1 MEGIRRT
8 WSKMTVDFDGSR
20 EDCPLL
26 ADLSEVL
33 ERLES
38 DSLEM
43 LSMTSQGRF
52 IEFCKQ
58 TVDEWSEKL
67 QTVDSVLQVWQKFQT
82 NWCRLE
88 PIFMQSDDIRS
99 QLPEDSKRFELL
111 DNSWKDLMMEASRSS
126 LIVDICTADGR
137 AQTLADITDA
147 LDTCE
152 RSLNDYLE
160 QKKKAFP
167 RFYFVA
173 NGALLDILSNGN
185 KPLKVAE
192 YLGDVFDGIRTLDF
206 SPDPKLGRIAC
217 GHKAKDGEFVAW
229 PSDPGNFVL
238 EGPVEIYLAG
248 LEAHIRLA
256 LREVLEQARTSAESW
271 EVGDR
276 PRETWLDD
284 YCAQL
289 SLLATQIIWTEET
302 ARAFEDMEAGS
313 ETAMRD
319 YKRVNDDRIDKL
331 IRRVQGES
339 DKELRTKVITI
350 ITIDVHSRDVIESF
364 VLQKVNEAND
374 FRWGSQLRFYWAMY
388 PPGSSLVSFT
398 PPHQKTCLI
407 KICDWATC
415 YAYEYIGNVGRLVIT
430 PLTDRCYITLTQ
442 ALNLCLGGAPAGPAG
457 TGKTETTKDLSRALG
472 LPIVVSGNPVR
483 FNCSDQ
489 MTYQTTAQI
498 FMGLAQV
505 GAWGCFDEF
514 NRISIEV
521 LSVVST
527 QYKSVLDAIRIN
539 SKTFLFVDEE
549 LRLVKTCGAFIT
561 MNPGYAGRT
570 ELPENLKALFRSV
583 AMIVPNLKFICENML
598 MSEGFMIARLLA
610 HKFVTLYSLSK
621 AKTSWGSWNSRVEC
635 KAINFDPTKYHQ
647 ELLSK
652 QMHYDWGLRA
662 VKSLLRQAGSL
673 KNKERDTDENIVLC
687 RALRDFN
694 LPKITTQDMP
704 IFQRLIKDLFPEKE
718 PEEPEPEIQIT
729 DLSEEEKK
737 RLDEAVKQVTN
748 ETLDQI
754 HKERKWKAAAEEL
767 KPKLKARKFSTE
779 KPEKTVLFISDGIL
793 SWPVAASAVKE
804 DVMALYYDAKDGC
817 STAPRYPRRRRSS
830 CVEALTADARVDIL
844 ACELVAG
851 ETGMKVFK
859 ELEAESGINLAAST
873 DLTGNKA
880 SGGNW
885 LMETDG
891 VNVKDTYFTEKIDA
905 FNETLL
911 GYAMHRKMLKKAGR
925 VKYCVQATPFIDLK
939 FRKVCEDTVKGRGLQ
954 PDSGFI
960 DKVVDFLDILKVRHC
975 CFIIGPTGAGKTEIW
990 RSLEMSLIAIGEDC
1004 RWEQVNP
1011 KAITADELYG
1021 IFQKGE
1027 WKDGAIS
1034 VIMRNMSKEI
1044 GGYKSTHLHKW
1055 VVLDG
1060 DIDAT
1065 WIESMN
1071 TVMDDNKVLTL
1082 VSNERIPFTPTM
1094 RMLLEIQ
1101 DMKHASPATV
1111 SRGGVLYINETDV
1124 GWKPFVESWREQMDP
1139 VAQSTFYM
1147 LFTHQFEGNIEQM
1160 RKNFA
1165 FTCPILD
1172 IGFVQ
1177 TVTCLLDALVMMEA
1191 GGKEEGSK
1199 SSQTALEHL
1208 RSLSTEDQKLVYESF
1223 FTFALIWTLG
1233 TAVADDKI
1241 VNHRKAFSSFLRS
1254 MARGVKLPETGECF
1268 DYQFEVVNKEW
1279 VHWEKWV
1286 KPYEPVTEVLYQNI
1300 VISNMELERMKHL
1313 LDLHVKR
1320 RKPLLFV
1327 GVAGTA
1333 KTTIVKDYLAEVKV
1347 KSDANAMNSASIN
1360 LNSYTTSGA
1369 LQNIIVGCLEKRSG
1383 HTYGPPGHRRCVLFV
1398 DDLNMPYVDDYDT
1411 QGAIML
1417 LTQVELRDGPDDG
1430 VSKIHSLR
1438 FPHNMSCGVLPME
1451 VLSYGQVYDRDRLD
1465 EKKNI
1470 VDLLFT
1476 ACMNPKA
1483 ER

>member
-1 MEGIRRT
+1 M
-8 WSKMTVDFDGSR
+8 
-20 EDCPLL
+20 
-26 ADLSEVL
+26 
-33 ERLES
+33 
-38 DSLEM
+38 
-43 LSMTSQGRF
+43 
-52 IEFCKQ
+52 
-58 TVDEWSEKL
+58 
-67 QTVDSVLQVWQKFQT
+67 
-82 NWCRLE
+82 
-88 PIFMQSDDIRS
+88 
-99 QLPEDSKRFELL
+99 
-111 DNSWKDLMMEASRSS
+111 
-126 LIVDICTADGR
+126 
-137 AQTLADITDA
+137 
-147 LDTCE
+147 
-152 RSLNDYLE
+152 
-160 QKKKAFP
+160 
-167 RFYFVA
+167 
-173 NGALLDILSNGN
+173 
-185 KPLKVAE
+185 
-192 YLGDVFDGIRTLDF
+192 
-206 SPDPKLGRIAC
+206 
-217 GHKAKDGEFVAW
+217 
-229 PSDPGNFVL
+229 
-238 EGPVEIYLAG
+238 
-248 LEAHIRLA
+248 
-256 LREVLEQARTSAESW
+256 
-271 EVGDR
+271 
-276 PRETWLDD
+276 
-284 YCAQL
+284 
-289 SLLATQIIWTEET
+289 
-302 ARAFEDMEAGS
+302 
-313 ETAMRD
+313 
-319 YKRVNDDRIDKL
+319 
-331 IRRVQGES
+331 
-339 DKELRTKVITI
+339 
-350 ITIDVHSRDVIESF
+350 
-364 VLQKVNEAND
+364 
-374 FRWGSQLRFYWAMY
+374 
-388 PPGSSLVSFT
+388 
-398 PPHQKTCLI
+398 
-407 KICDWATC
+407 
-415 YAYEYIGNVGRLVIT
+415 
-430 PLTDRCYITLTQ
+430 
-442 ALNLCLGGAPAGPAG
+442 
-457 TGKTETTKDLSRALG
+457 
-472 LPIVVSGNPVR
+472 PIVV

-621 AKTSWGSWNSRVEC
+621 
-635 KAINFDPTKYHQ
+635 

-704 IFQRLIKDLFPEKE
+704 IFQRLIKDLFP
-718 PEEPEPEIQIT
+718 
-729 DLSEEEKK
+729 
-737 RLDEAVKQVTN
+737 
-748 ETLDQI
+748 
-754 HKERKWKAAAEEL
+754 
-767 KPKLKARKFSTE
+767 
-779 KPEKTVLFISDGIL
+779 G
-793 SWPVAASAVKE
+793 
-804 DVMALYYDAKDGC
+804 
-817 STAPRYPRRRRSS
+817 
-830 CVEALTADARVDIL
+830 
-844 ACELVAG
+844 
-851 ETGMKVFK
+851 
-859 ELEAESGINLAAST
+859 
-873 DLTGNKA
+873 
-880 SGGNW
+880 
-885 LMETDG
+885 
-891 VNVKDTYFTEKIDA
+891 
-905 FNETLL
+905 
-911 GYAMHRKMLKKAGR
+911 
-925 VKYCVQATPFIDLK
+925 VQATPFIDLK

-990 RSLEMSLIAIGEDC
+990 RSLEMSLIAIGE
-1004 RWEQVNP
+1004 
-1011 KAITADELYG
+1011 
-1021 IFQKGE
+1021 GE

-1327 GVAGTA
+1327 GVAGKA

-1398 DDLNMPYVDDYDT
+1398 DLNMPYVDDYDT

-1417 LTQVELRDGPDDG
+1417 LTQV
-1430 VSKIHSLR
+1430 
-1438 FPHNMSCGVLPME
+1438 
-1451 VLSYGQVYDRDRLD
+1451 LS
-1465 EKKNI
+1465 
-1470 VDLLFT
+1470 
-1476 ACMNPKA
+1476 
-1483 ER
+1483 